1 MKTTIN
7 LHVEIEVEDESVD
20 KGLVAD
26 FICASINKKFK
37 KVRAVFVYDANKFET
52 YAHIKKPSP
61 KTKKEEV
68 V

>member
-7 LHVEIEVEDESVD
+7 LHVEIEPSDESVD

-37 KVRAVFVYDANKFET
+37 KVKGVLVYDADLLPFCDEL
-52 YAHIKKPSP
+52 AKKAKS
-61 KTKKEEV
+61 
-68 V
+68 

>member
-7 LHVEIEVEDESVD
+7 LHVEIECKDESVD

-37 KVRAVFVYDANKFET
+37 KVKGVVVYDADLLPFWDEL
-52 YAHIKKPSP
+52 A
-61 KTKKEEV
+61 KKEKK
-68 V
+68 

>member
-7 LHVEIEVEDESVD
+7 LHVEIEVGLDSVDDID

-37 KVRAVFVYDANKFET
+37 KVKGVVVYDADLLPFCDEL
-52 YAHIKKPSP
+52 A
-61 KTKKEEV
+61 KKEKS
-68 V
+68 

>member
-7 LHVEIEVEDESVD
+7 LHVEIECEDESVD

-37 KVRAVFVYDANKFET
+37 KVKGVVVYDS
-52 YAHIKKPSP
+52 KKIIAGSR
-61 KTKKEEV
+61 KKEEV